1 MSKLWN
7 MDTINKTL
15 TRPGDEPL
23 HEEPVARTPRQAG
36 TLTDQSQTV
45 INAKLTGSLAIEET
59 DDGTSLVLHGQLEGD
74 LTCDSISIVESGSM
88 DGTLKA
94 NYVTIS
100 GRYSGTVDSEHLT
113 IKPGA
118 IVRGELHVRRSVV
131 IEPDADFQGKLISAE
146 DDSSGSG
153 ARRPE
158 AKKLNGGP
166 SIYEVAEE
174 MPVDTI
180 DGGDGENAAAE

>member
-23 HEEPVARTPRQAG
+23 HDEPVAPARRAAG
-36 TLTDQSQTV
+36 TLTDQHQTI

-59 DDGTSLVLHGQLEGD
+59 ENETSLVLHGQLEGD

-88 DGTLKA
+88 EGTLKA
-94 NYVTIS
+94 NYVTVS
-100 GRYSGTVDSEHLT
+100 GRYSGSVDSEHLT

-118 IVRGELHVRRSVV
+118 IVRGELRVRRSVV
-131 IEPDADFQGKLISAE
+131 IEPDADFQGQLISAE
-146 DDSSGSG
+146 ADSEAASPPR
-153 ARRPE
+153 ARHQ
-158 AKKLNGGP
+158 KKLNGGATSYDLP
-166 SIYEVAEE
+166 EE
-174 MPVDTI
+174 MAAET
-180 DGGDGENAAAE
+180 GDGENAAAE